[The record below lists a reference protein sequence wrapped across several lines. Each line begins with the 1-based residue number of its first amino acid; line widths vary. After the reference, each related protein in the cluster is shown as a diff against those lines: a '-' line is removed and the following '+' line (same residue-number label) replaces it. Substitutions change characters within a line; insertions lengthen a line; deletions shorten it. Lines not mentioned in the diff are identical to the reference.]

1 MKIKGIKSLELKEKA
16 NGKYDI
22 IVDYTTEFEDIL
34 KSILNKKRIT
44 KKDVLQ
50 FILDS
55 LKLP

>member
-22 IVDYTTEFEDIL
+22 IIDYTTEFEDIL
-34 KSILNKKRIT
+34 KRILNKKRIT

-50 FILDS
+50 FITDS